1 MNYTDFIKAMQ
12 CEVKEQM
19 EPEVMVE
26 AHTAVKNNGTMR
38 TGLILMR
45 QGVNM
50 SPTIYLEEFYEQ
62 YLSGVSIPE
71 LARTIQILY
80 EKVKVTNSY
89 PYENIMSYRKVREK
103 IAYKLIR
110 KESNEEL
117 LKRIPYEE
125 YFDLAVVFYLL
136 LENTAFGSATL
147 LISNEHLRQW
157 KVTKKE
163 VYEAAKENTPE
174 LLPAEIEQLTDYMY
188 VMTNRTRNLGAATLL
203 YPDALE
209 RAGQMIG
216 ENFYILP
223 SSIHEVI
230 LIPESYRVNRMQLE
244 IMVEEIN
251 DTEVDA
257 EEVLSD
263 TVYYYSRKEKR
274 VLL

>member
-19 EPEVMVE
+19 EPEVVVDS
-26 AHTAVKNNGTMR
+26 HTAVKNNGTMR
-38 TGLILMR
+38 TGLVLMC

-62 YLSGVSIPE
+62 YLSGISIPE
-71 LARTIQILY
+71 LARMVQILY

-89 PYENIMSYRKVREK
+89 PYENIMSYRKIREK

-117 LKRIPYEE
+117 LEQIPYEE
-125 YFDLAVVFYLL
+125 YFDLAVVFYIL

-147 LISNEHLRQW
+147 LIRNEHLRQW
-157 KVTKKE
+157 RVTKKE
-163 VYEAAKENTPE
+163 VYEAAKENTPV
-174 LLPAEIEQLTDYMY
+174 LLPADIEQLTEYMY
-188 VMTNRTRNLGAATLL
+188 VMTNKTRNLGAAAIL
-203 YPDALE
+203 YPDALKKAA
-209 RAGQMIG
+209 RMIG
-216 ENFYILP
+216 GNFYILP

-230 LIPESYRVNRMQLE
+230 LIPESYGASRMQLE

-251 DTEVDA
+251 ENEVAA

-263 TVYYYSRKEKR
+263 TVYYYSSKEQR
-274 VLL
+274 VL